1 MGCLVDERRFF
12 GGLSTKRAVWWMR
25 GDFSRAYPPNRLF
38 GGRRSEFD
46 VKVH

>member
-1 MGCLVDERRFF
+1 MDERQFF

-46 VKVH
+46 VKVD